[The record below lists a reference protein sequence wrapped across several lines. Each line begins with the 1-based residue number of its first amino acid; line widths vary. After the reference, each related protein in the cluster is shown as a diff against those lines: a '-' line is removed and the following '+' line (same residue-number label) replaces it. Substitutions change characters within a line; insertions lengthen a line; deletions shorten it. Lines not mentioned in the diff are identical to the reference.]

1 MRITLLKLIMHAW
14 WAYWSVIALIN
25 NRGNIIMTR
34 FIVHT
39 TDGSCSAIVWAESV
53 HMAKSNFIYDN
64 NLDLPNGL
72 DDVECSAI

>member
-1 MRITLLKLIMHAW
+1 
-14 WAYWSVIALIN
+14 
-25 NRGNIIMTR
+25 MTR

-39 TDGSCSAIVWAESV
+39 VDGSCSAIVEAKSV

-72 DDVECSAI
+72 DDVVCSAI

>member
-1 MRITLLKLIMHAW
+1 
-14 WAYWSVIALIN
+14 
-25 NRGNIIMTR
+25 MTR

-39 TDGSCSAIVWAESV
+39 IDGSCSAIVFAESI

-64 NLDLPNGL
+64 NLDLTHGL

>member
-1 MRITLLKLIMHAW
+1 
-14 WAYWSVIALIN
+14 
-25 NRGNIIMTR
+25 MTR

-39 TDGSCSAIVWAESV
+39 TDGSCSAIVEAESV

-72 DDVECSAI
+72 DDVECCAV